1 MEAESGH
8 VPLFPVMN
16 KRIRLM
22 SCLVPFR
29 WVEFG
34 QNDPVTSLMPGL
46 KRVKDVNGAVKNPAC
61 Q

>member
-8 VPLFPVMN
+8 AASLPSYEQKDRAMH
-16 KRIRLM
+16 
-22 SCLVPFR
+22 CLVLLC
-29 WVEFG
+29 WAEFG
-34 QNDPVTSLMPGL
+34 QNDPVTSLVSDL